1 MRSSQSEAWG
11 SEVTNYG
18 HRSYSWRSLDRRAL
32 QRVWLKLFPPRLA
45 NVNKRNGNSIYP
57 VRRLDRI
64 YDDVVLVRLFL

>member
-32 QRVWLKLFPPRLA
+32 QRVWLNLFPPRLA
-45 NVNKRNGNSIYP
+45 NVNKRNGNSIYS
-57 VRRLDRI
+57 
-64 YDDVVLVRLFL
+64 DDVVLVRLFL